1 MILRSL
7 NIEQPLLAD
16 AYNDNRIKGT
26 YYLVGFVA
34 RFDKSNTPFWEITLS
49 DASASLTVYCR
60 DQACIFGNLQPQSLV
75 DIEARIDDLGSQPYF
90 RCKFIQLSSIA
101 AGQFRHISQLPIALC
116 PVPHAL
122 SAMLELASNIIEPC
136 LADFLSHVL
145 LQSNIG
151 VRFIQCP
158 ASLNH
163 HHSYGGG
170 LLEHSVEVAER
181 FANETARDQQDKDL
195 AVVAALLHDVGK
207 TLTLTPDLTRAD
219 LGYSVDHD
227 HLTLE
232 ICAPALKILSAKHQ
246 GFANHLRHVWTCAT
260 PGARYGFKA
269 KTAIARE
276 LQHYDRQSAARHNV
290 NAMN

>member
-1 MILRSL
+1 MILSSL
-7 NIEQPLLAD
+7 NIQQPFLVD
-16 AYNDNRIKGT
+16 AFNDNRIKGT
-26 YYLVGFVA
+26 YYLVSLVA
-34 RFDKSNTPFWEITLS
+34 RFDNSNTPFWEVTLS
-49 DASASLTVYCR
+49 DISGNLMLYCR
-60 DQACIFGNLQPQSLV
+60 DQACIFGDLQPQSLV
-75 DIEARIDDLGSQPYF
+75 DIEARVDELGSRPYF

-101 AGQFRHISQLPIALC
+101 AGRFRHISQLPIALC

-122 SAMLELASNIIEPC
+122 SAMWEIANNISEPC

-151 VRFIQCP
+151 IRFIQCP

-163 HHSYGGG
+163 HHNYAGG
-170 LLEHSVEVAER
+170 LIEHSVEVAEK
-181 FANETARDQQDKDL
+181 FANETARTQRDRDL
-195 AVVAALLHDVGK
+195 AVVAALLHDIGK
-207 TLTLTPDLTRAD
+207 TQTLTSDLQRSA
-219 LGYSVDHD
+219 LGGSVDHD

-232 ICAPALKILSAKHQ
+232 ICAPALKVLAAKHQ

-276 LQHYDRQSAARHNV
+276 LQKYDSQSAARHTI